1 MPTTESN
8 LARVLLA
15 LLSVGRDADEGV
27 TCEPI
32 EVHSLGHVQRAYR
45 LTVNSSVILD
55 CQHADAVMGAM

>member
-15 LLSVGRDADEGV
+15 LLSVARENGEGV

-32 EVHSLGHVQRAYR
+32 EVHSLGHVQKAYR
-45 LTVNSSVILD
+45 LTMNSPGVLD
-55 CQHADAVMGAM
+55 CQHADAVMEAM